1 MTNSTPTNYQKHQTT
16 NPVQR
21 YLLDRFNER
30 LMQYIRAC
38 GEIRN
43 ILDVGCGE
51 GFSLSLI
58 QKSGIKAKLS
68 GVDAS
73 KESLALGKKE
83 FPHLDLSYGD
93 IYALKAKDASYDLVL
108 CTEVLEH
115 LENPE
120 KALREL
126 RRVSRTYAII
136 SVPHEP
142 WFMLANFLRG
152 KYVSRWGNH
161 PEHINHWTRQ
171 GILQLLRAHGFRIL
185 KCANPFAWTIVLA
198 QRT

>member
-16 NPVQR
+16 NPLQR

-30 LMQYIRAC
+30 LIQYIRTC

-51 GFSLSLI
+51 GFSLALI
-58 QKSGIKAKLS
+58 QKSGIQAKLS

-73 KESLALGKKE
+73 QESLALGKKE

-93 IYALKAKDASYDLVL
+93 IYSLKAKDASYDLVL

-115 LENPE
+115 LKNPE

-126 RRVSRTYAII
+126 RRVSRKYAII

-152 KYVSRWGNH
+152 KYLSRWGNH
-161 PEHINHWTRQ
+161 PEHINHWSKQAIVRLLISEGYT
-171 GILQLLRAHGFRIL
+171 ILRV
-185 KCANPFAWTIVLA
+185 ANPFAWTIVLA
-198 QRT
+198 QK